1 MRGYDGGKK
10 VKGRKRHILT
20 DTLGLLLAVVVHAAD
35 IPDRDGA
42 RLVLQ
47 KAAGSLHRLR
57 LIWVDSG
64 YRGALLDW
72 AKEKFGWTLQVVQ
85 HAWAAVAT
93 VYAVEGQEPPAKP
106 VGFQVLP
113 KRWIVE
119 RTFAWL
125 SLHRRTSKDYELL
138 PETSEA
144 VVLAV
149 MVRLMVRRL
158 AEGK

>member
-1 MRGYDGGKK
+1 M
-10 VKGRKRHILT
+10 
-20 DTLGLLLAVVVHAAD
+20 AVHPAD

-47 KAAGSLHRLR
+47 KAAASLHRLR
-57 LIWVDSG
+57 LIWVDTG
-64 YRGALLDW
+64 YRGALLEW
-72 AKEKFGWTLQVVQ
+72 AKVTFGWTLEVVQ
-85 HAWAAVAT
+85 HAWAAVGT
-93 VYAVEGQEPPAKP
+93 VYAAEGQAPPVKP
-106 VGFQVLP
+106 AGFQVLP

-125 SLHRRTSKDYELL
+125 SLHRRTAKDYELL

-158 AEGK
+158 AKGP